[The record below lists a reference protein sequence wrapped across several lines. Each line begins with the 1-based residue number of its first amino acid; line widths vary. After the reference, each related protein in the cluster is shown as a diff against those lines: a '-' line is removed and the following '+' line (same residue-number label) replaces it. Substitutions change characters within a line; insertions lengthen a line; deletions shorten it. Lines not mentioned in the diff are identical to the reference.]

1 MFTKWHKSIAIFLAY
16 FYLHVF
22 AYKYLN
28 LVYILC
34 VFLSFLDTN
43 FSQVHALRQMLM
55 YEHHKNSSEKY
66 QNKYQNRDYPSPL
79 YIGWHSGFSS
89 QIRRIPTKSGQL
101 DSLVTNSLPTLL
113 YPTCT
118 DLSPNQNPTIATAS
132 NIQNYHLSFHL
143 LFLRSVAKMC
153 RAAISNSF
161 LRWATSCGQYRRRP
175 SIPPTM
181 FCEQV
186 LTMS

>member
-1 MFTKWHKSIAIFLAY
+1 MFTKSHKSIAIFFAY

-28 LVYILC
+28 LIYILC

-43 FSQVHALRQMLM
+43 FSQVHSVRCWCMSIIRIHL
-55 YEHHKNSSEKY
+55 KNIRTNIKIGITHPHCILVGIRDFQAKSGESR
-66 QNKYQNRDYPSPL
+66 QNRDSWTVWWLIPYPL
-79 YIGWHSGFSS
+79 CF
-89 QIRRIPTKSGQL
+89 
-101 DSLVTNSLPTLL
+101 TLL
-113 YPTCT
+113 APTSHPIKIPELPPHQT
-118 DLSPNQNPTIATAS
+118 N
-132 NIQNYHLSFHL
+132 QNYHLSFHL

-181 FCEQV
+181 FCE
-186 LTMS
+186 

>member
-1 MFTKWHKSIAIFLAY
+1 MFTKSHKSIAIFFGLFLFTCLRVQILEFNLY
-16 FYLHVF
+16 FVRFSKFPGHRF
-22 AYKYLN
+22 QSST
-28 LVYILC
+28 LC
-34 VFLSFLDTN
+34 
-43 FSQVHALRQMLM
+43 QMLM

-66 QNKYQNRDYPSPL
+66 QNKNQNRDYPSPL

-118 DLSPNQNPTIATAS
+118 DLSPNQNPRIATAS
-132 NIQNYHLSFHL
+132 NIHNYHLSFHL

-161 LRWATSCGQYRRRP
+161 LRWATSCGQYRKRP

>member
-1 MFTKWHKSIAIFLAY
+1 MSIIRIHL
-16 FYLHVF
+16 
-22 AYKYLN
+22 K
-28 LVYILC
+28 I
-34 VFLSFLDTN
+34 
-43 FSQVHALRQMLM
+43 
-55 YEHHKNSSEKY
+55 SELISK
-66 QNKYQNRDYPSPL
+66 
-79 YIGWHSGFSS
+79 SGFTHPDCILVG
-89 QIRRIPTKSGQL
+89 IRDFQAKLGWL
-101 DSLVTNSLPTLL
+101 DSLVTNFLPVLL

-118 DLSPNQNPTIATAS
+118 DLSPNQNPRIATAS

-181 FCEQV
+181 FCE
-186 LTMS
+186 

>member
-1 MFTKWHKSIAIFLAY
+1 MF
-16 FYLHVF
+16 
-22 AYKYLN
+22 
-28 LVYILC
+28 
-34 VFLSFLDTN
+34 
-43 FSQVHALRQMLM
+43 M
-55 YEHHKNSSEKY
+55 YEHHKNSSENIGTDIKIGI
-66 QNKYQNRDYPSPL
+66 YPSRL
-79 YIGWHSGFSS
+79 YIGWDSGFSS
-89 QIRRIPTKSGQL
+89 QIGRIPTKLGWL
-101 DSLVTNSLPTLL
+101 DSLVTNSLPILL

-118 DLSPNQNPTIATAS
+118 DLSRNQNPRIATAS

-181 FCEQV
+181 FCE
-186 LTMS
+186 

>member
-1 MFTKWHKSIAIFLAY
+1 MSIIRIHLKISEQISKSGFTHPDCIS
-16 FYLHVF
+16 
-22 AYKYLN
+22 
-28 LVYILC
+28 VY
-34 VFLSFLDTN
+34 
-43 FSQVHALRQMLM
+43 
-55 YEHHKNSSEKY
+55 
-66 QNKYQNRDYPSPL
+66 
-79 YIGWHSGFSS
+79 SGFSS
-89 QIRRIPTKSGQL
+89 QIGRIPTKLGWL
-101 DSLVTNSLPTLL
+101 DSLVTNSLPILL

-118 DLSPNQNPTIATAS
+118 DLSRNQNPRIATAS

-181 FCEQV
+181 FCE
-186 LTMS
+186 